1 MSFEAMA
8 QRIIPGP
15 IAEDDDDI
23 VVALET
29 ARVSEERRDLESAV
43 RWLQRAVSAARRQG
57 RPERAGT
64 ISRSILKLGGPQAQF
79 EHSTPSPHVL
89 GEVGDDDFADET
101 IVGSAFGMAAKEE
114 SDLLVPKPTPVA
126 PLTTQT
132 RSPYYSTLRVAV
144 RKALGGRF
152 DVRSL
157 NEGERP
163 HAGEYEAFLVPVN
176 AETKL

>member
-1 MSFEAMA
+1 MA

-43 RWLQRAVSAARRQG
+43 RWLQRAVSVARRQG

-64 ISRSILKLGGPQAQF
+64 ISRSILKLGGQQEKF
-79 EHSTPSPHVL
+79 EHRTPSPHVL
-89 GEVGDDDFADET
+89 GDLGEDDFSDET
-101 IVGSAFGMAAKEE
+101 IVESASEIATKGT
-114 SDLLVPKPTPVA
+114 DVLVPRPTPVA
-126 PLTTQT
+126 PLTTQMK
-132 RSPYYSTLRVAV
+132 SPYHLTLRVAV

-163 HAGEYEAFLVPVN
+163 HAGEYEALLVPIK